1 MDMNVLRQFRDD
13 IYNCFQRSRD
23 ALFNTVDALMT
34 ETQAKSFPEVSQSL
48 WFERKWPSL
57 YEAFEDGR
65 IDAQYLREIFARYLP
80 QSDPGKWLWIG
91 IDASK
96 IARPEAVTS
105 ADRTAQRSRRPSAF
119 RSSAKR
125 QSYLNLFHPDGIADL
140 SVQLLSRLQNF
151 SRSSDRTA

>member
-1 MDMNVLRQFRDD
+1 MNVLRQFRDD

-80 QSDPGKWLWIG
+80 QSDPGKWLWI
-91 IDASK
+91 
-96 IARPEAVTS
+96 V
-105 ADRTAQRSRRPSAF
+105 
-119 RSSAKR
+119 
-125 QSYLNLFHPDGIADL
+125 
-140 SVQLLSRLQNF
+140 
-151 SRSSDRTA
+151 